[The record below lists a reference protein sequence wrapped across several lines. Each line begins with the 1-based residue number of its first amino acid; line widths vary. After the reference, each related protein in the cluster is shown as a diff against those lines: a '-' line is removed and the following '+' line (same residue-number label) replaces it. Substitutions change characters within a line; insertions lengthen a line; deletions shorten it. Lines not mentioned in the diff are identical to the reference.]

1 MSDCA
6 CEASVALSAYARV
19 SNRHSALTSECGSM
33 LEEVWATTLM
43 LIDFSIRA
51 YFNVLC
57 TFIYCIEILVK

>member
-1 MSDCA
+1 MSLTGDLQSTVLAMSDCA

-43 LIDFSIRA
+43 LIDFVHSSI
-51 YFNVLC
+51 F
-57 TFIYCIEILVK
+57 